1 MNAHW
6 KFYVVLF
13 LMVGLLAGFASA
25 AAATTSSDKAKT
37 VSGAKPSQSD
47 ILTCDDFNTDFAQLA
62 AESPFVDVNVLQ
74 LINDGVKAKD
84 ATIRQ
89 AARQLAV
96 QLGDQALRSGAP
108 TQTYEL
114 YPLTWALFRDFY
126 AVGAACNRFR
136 IGPS

>member
-1 MNAHW
+1 MNKYW
-6 KFYVVLF
+6 KLCAALF
-13 LMVGLLAGFASA
+13 LVAGLFAGSASV
-25 AAATTSSDKAKT
+25 AAATTASEKAKT

-47 ILTCDDFNTDFAQLA
+47 ILTCDDFNTDFAHLA

>member
-1 MNAHW
+1 MGHFASVLLRASSTKLLVTPFSRNDLPSSFGRSFIARRHMGKCSRSSGGWVRRAMVMNAHW

-62 AESPFVDVNVLQ
+62 AESPFV
-74 LINDGVKAKD
+74 
-84 ATIRQ
+84 
-89 AARQLAV
+89 
-96 QLGDQALRSGAP
+96 
-108 TQTYEL
+108 
-114 YPLTWALFRDFY
+114 
-126 AVGAACNRFR
+126 
-136 IGPS
+136 